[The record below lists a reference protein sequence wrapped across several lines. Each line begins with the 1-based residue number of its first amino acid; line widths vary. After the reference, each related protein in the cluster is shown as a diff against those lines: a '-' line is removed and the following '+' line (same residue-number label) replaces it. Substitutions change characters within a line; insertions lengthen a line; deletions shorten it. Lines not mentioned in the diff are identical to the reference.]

1 MIDVQAL
8 DRTGRRQVLHGLLAQ
23 YNLGSESAKVA
34 LGMAHQNLP
43 GFTALME
50 QLGPLRRAGKI
61 EVLTYGVCRSASLL
75 DPIHNAVG
83 AGCVHPE
90 KRRPP
95 ALETGPLG
103 RSVI

>member
-50 QLGPLRRAGKI
+50 RNIRLMRPGAAMEKTLQAVLARPAKPKFRRVAP
-61 EVLTYGVCRSASLL
+61 EVNHNSVRCIGL
-75 DPIHNAVG
+75 D
-83 AGCVHPE
+83 
-90 KRRPP
+90 K
-95 ALETGPLG
+95 LKF
-103 RSVI
+103 

>member
-34 LGMAHQNLP
+34 LGTAHQNLP

-50 QLGPLRRAGKI
+50 RNVRLMRPGAAMEKTLQAVLAGPAKPKFRRVAP
-61 EVLTYGVCRSASLL
+61 EVNHNSVRCIGL
-75 DPIHNAVG
+75 D
-83 AGCVHPE
+83 
-90 KRRPP
+90 K
-95 ALETGPLG
+95 LKF
-103 RSVI
+103 

>member
-50 QLGPLRRAGKI
+50 RNVRLMRPGAAMEKTLQA
-61 EVLTYGVCRSASLL
+61 VLARPAKPSSTGLHRKSTTTQSAAL
-75 DPIHNAVG
+75 DW
-83 AGCVHPE
+83 
-90 KRRPP
+90 
-95 ALETGPLG
+95 T
-103 RSVI
+103 S